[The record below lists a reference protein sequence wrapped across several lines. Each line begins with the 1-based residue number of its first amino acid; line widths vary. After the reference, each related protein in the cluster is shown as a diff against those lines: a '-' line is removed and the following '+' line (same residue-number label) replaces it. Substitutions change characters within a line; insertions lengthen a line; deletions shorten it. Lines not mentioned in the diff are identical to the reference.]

1 MNIIALH
8 MSERIPNVNRSV
20 PQTKTETISEH
31 EASRHM
37 KKKHLQVS
45 YHKNICYGKE
55 TRREE
60 SEPNEYC
67 EISDNFTSTLDKNY
81 FRI

>member
-8 MSERIPNVNRSV
+8 MSERIPNVNGNDLRTRSIA
-20 PQTKTETISEH
+20 PYE
-31 EASRHM
+31 
-37 KKKHLQVS
+37 KKHLQVS

-60 SEPNEYC
+60 SKPNEYC

-81 FRI
+81 FRIYC